1 MTLARRGGVR
11 LEAVSRLVT
20 HRSITTTADI
30 YSHLDVEDLRAELD
44 AAGLLGP
51 LAEVAR

>member
-30 YSHLDVEDLRAELD
+30 YSHLEIEDLRAELD
-44 AAGLLGP
+44 TAGLLDP
-51 LAEVAR
+51 VAEIAG